1 MTSVASGSISLLNF
15 FVFNT
20 EYGPREGE
28 EEKKLLFYY
37 PPEVDID
44 TKIKRI
50 GLAEAV
56 VKFTE
61 TFSDKPC
68 QSVHNQKSR
77 QLFFEPEPCFWMMMT
92 VSIPFKEKVKDGQ
105 TVTEYKEDQV
115 QDSVFES
122 ILKQAYK
129 MFKLFNGTFTTIL
142 ARANGEIES
151 LKQRLEHFYSKYL
164 LTLKLPQGD
173 ILDVFNGIHF
183 LPLDKNT
190 YLRIQCF
197 INSLEA
203 AFPFVKYT
211 AFLYNEK
218 LVWSGLEQDDM
229 RIMYKYLT
237 SSLFPSYLEQEL
249 HGGATRPPSGLGHY
263 GKFMTGP
270 PDLNNDKNMGKLPRV
285 FVNTNE
291 IDEECYLIVYTALSA
306 TICLLVN
313 VRSPLNVPLCRK
325 LDAVLGPQMTKLASD
340 ISEQYSKRV
349 AALNSTEPVFK
360 YVYFNHMNL
369 AQQTTVHIDLQ
380 KRSGVNIPQ
389 ELLRLLGDINA
400 EVSRDNED
408 AETIVKTTSDY
419 WVVGKKSDQREFYVV
434 INQRSANLI
443 DINEE
448 VKRLC
453 STYLNNIFFLE

>member
-1 MTSVASGSISLLNF
+1 MSGIPTDSIALLNF
-15 FVFNT
+15 FVFNP
-20 EYGPREGE
+20 EYGTREGE
-28 EEKKLLFYY
+28 EEKKILFYH

-44 TKIKRI
+44 TKIKRV
-50 GLAEAV
+50 GLSEAI
-56 VKFTE
+56 VKFSE
-61 TFSDKPC
+61 TFSDRPC
-68 QSVHNQKSR
+68 QSLHTQKTR
-77 QLFFEPEPCFWMMMT
+77 QVFLEPEPSFWMIMT
-92 VSIPFKEKVKDGQ
+92 VSIPFKEKSLDGQ
-105 TVTEYKEDQV
+105 KVTEYRDDHV
-115 QDSVFES
+115 QDSVFEA
-122 ILKQAYK
+122 ILGQAYK

-142 ARANGEIES
+142 NRANGEVEA

-164 LTLKLPQGD
+164 LTVKIAHGD
-173 ILDVFNGIHF
+173 ILDIFNGIHF

-203 AFPFVKYT
+203 TFPFLKYT

-218 LVWSGLEQDDM
+218 LVWSGLEQEDM

-237 SSLFPSYLEQEL
+237 SSLFPTYMEQEL
-249 HGGATRPPSGLGHY
+249 HGVHSRTSSGFGHY

-270 PDLNNDKNMGKLPRV
+270 PDLNDDHNMGKLPRV
-285 FVNTNE
+285 FVNTE
-291 IDEECYLIVYTALSA
+291 ELDEECYLIVYTALSA

-325 LDAVLGPQMTKLASD
+325 LDSVLGPQMTKLASD
-340 ISEQYSKRV
+340 ISDQYNKRV
-349 AALNSTEPVFK
+349 AALNSSDPVFK

-380 KRSGVNIPQ
+380 KRSGVNIPHDI
-389 ELLRLLGDINA
+389 LRLLGDINA
-400 EVSRDNED
+400 DLTKD
-408 AETIVKTTSDY
+408 CDDGETIVKTSSDY

-434 INQRSANLI
+434 INQRNANLL

-453 STYLNNIFFLE
+453 STYLNSIFFLD

>member
-1 MTSVASGSISLLNF
+1 MAGNSPSSVALLNF

-20 EYGPREGE
+20 EYGPKEGE
-28 EEKKLLFYY
+28 EHKKILYFY
-37 PPEVDID
+37 PPEVDLD

-50 GLAEAV
+50 GLSEAV
-56 VKFTE
+56 VKFAD

-68 QSVHNQKSR
+68 QSLHTQKAR
-77 QLFFEPEPCFWMMMT
+77 QVFFEPEPCFWMVMMA
-92 VSIPFKEKVKDGQ
+92 SIPYKEKLKDGQ
-105 TVTEYKEDQV
+105 VVTEYRDDYV
-115 QDSVFES
+115 QDSILES
-122 ILKQAYK
+122 VLKQAYK
-129 MFKLFNGTFTTIL
+129 MFKIFNGTFTTIL
-142 ARANGEIES
+142 MRANGEVES
-151 LKQRLEHFYSKYL
+151 LKQRLDHFYSKYL
-164 LTLKLPQGD
+164 LTLKLPQAD

-203 AFPFVKYT
+203 TFPFVKYT

-218 LVWSGLEQDDM
+218 LVWSGLEQEDM

-237 SSLFPSYLEQEL
+237 TSLFPAYMEQEL
-249 HGGATRPPSGLGHY
+249 QGTQNRPPSGIGHY

-270 PDLNNDKNMGKLPRV
+270 PDLSNDRNMGKLPRV
-285 FVNTNE
+285 FVNTEE
-291 IDEECYLIVYTALSA
+291 IDEECYLMVYTALSA
-306 TICLLVN
+306 TICMLVN
-313 VRSPLNVPLCRK
+313 VKSPLNVPLCRK
-325 LDAVLGPQMTKLASD
+325 LDTFLGPKMTKLATD

-349 AALNSTEPVFK
+349 AALNTTDPVFK

-380 KRSGVNIPQ
+380 KRSGVNIPPDI
-389 ELLRLLGDINA
+389 LRLLGDINA
-400 EVSRDNED
+400 DLSRGNED
-408 AETIVKTTSDY
+408 GETVVKTNSDY

-434 INQRSANLI
+434 INQRNANLI
-443 DINEE
+443 EINEE

-453 STYLNNIFFLE
+453 TTYLNSIFFLD

>member
-1 MTSVASGSISLLNF
+1 MTASTSETISLLNF

-28 EEKKLLFYY
+28 EEKKILFYY

-50 GLAEAV
+50 GLSEAI
-56 VKFTE
+56 VKFSE

-68 QSVHNQKSR
+68 QSLHTQKTR
-77 QLFFEPEPCFWMMMT
+77 QVFYEPESCFWMIMT
-92 VSIPFKEKVKDGQ
+92 VSIPYKEKVKEGQ
-105 TVTEYKEDQV
+105 NVTEYREDHV

-122 ILKQAYK
+122 ILRQAYK

-142 ARANGEIES
+142 NRANGEVES
-151 LKQRLEHFYSKYL
+151 LKQRLEHFYNKYL
-164 LTLKLPQGD
+164 LTLKIAQGD
-173 ILDVFNGIHF
+173 ILDIFNGIHF

-203 AFPFVKYT
+203 TFPFIKYT

-218 LVWSGLEQDDM
+218 LVWSGLEQEDM

-237 SSLFPSYLEQEL
+237 SSLFPTYLEQEL
-249 HGGATRPPSGLGHY
+249 QGQGRPPSGFGHF
-263 GKFMTGP
+263 GRFMTGP
-270 PDLNNDKNMGKLPRV
+270 PDLNDERNMGKLPRV
-285 FVNTNE
+285 YVNTEE

-313 VRSPLNVPLCRK
+313 VRSPLNVFLCRK
-325 LDAVLGPQMTKLASD
+325 LDAMLGPQMTKLASD
-340 ISEQYSKRV
+340 IGEQYSRRV
-349 AALNSTEPVFK
+349 ASLNSAEPVFK

-380 KRSGVNIPQ
+380 KRSGVNIPPDI
-389 ELLRLLGDINA
+389 LRLLGDINA
-400 EVSRDNED
+400 DLSKGNED
-408 AETIVKTTSDY
+408 GETIVKTTTDF

-443 DINEE
+443 EINEE

-453 STYLNNIFFLE
+453 STYLNNIFFLD

>member
-1 MTSVASGSISLLNF
+1 MSEDISLLNF
-15 FVFNT
+15 FVFNS

-28 EEKKLLFYY
+28 EEKKILFYY
-37 PPEVDID
+37 PGEVDVD
-44 TKIKRI
+44 TKIKRV
-50 GLAEAV
+50 GLSEAII
-56 VKFTE
+56 KFSE

-68 QSVHNQKSR
+68 QSLHTQKTR
-77 QLFFEPEPCFWMMMT
+77 QVFYEPEQCFWIVMT
-92 VSIPFKEKVKDGQ
+92 VAIPFKEKIKDGQ
-105 TVTEYKEDQV
+105 PFTEYRDDHV
-115 QDSVFES
+115 QDSVYEA
-122 ILKQAYK
+122 ILRQAYK

-142 ARANGEIES
+142 ARANGEVEA
-151 LKQRLEHFYSKYL
+151 LKQRLEHFYDKYL
-164 LTLKLPQGD
+164 LTLKLAQGD

-203 AFPFVKYT
+203 TFPFVKYT

-218 LVWSGLEQDDM
+218 LVWSGLEQEDM

-237 SSLFPSYLEQEL
+237 HSLFPTFMEQEL
-249 HGGATRPPSGLGHY
+249 HGGQNRPPVTSGHY

-270 PDLNNDKNMGKLPRV
+270 PNLNDDRNMGKLPRV
-285 FVNTNE
+285 YVNTEE
-291 IDEECYLIVYTALSA
+291 IDEECYLLVYTALSA

-313 VRSPLNVPLCRK
+313 VRSPLTVPLCRK
-325 LDAVLGPQMTKLASD
+325 LDSMLGPQMTKLASD
-340 ISEQYSKRV
+340 ISEQYNKRV

-380 KRSGVNIPQ
+380 KRSGVNIHKDV
-389 ELLRLLGDINA
+389 LRLLGDINA
-400 EVSRDNED
+400 DLTKENED
-408 AETIVKTTSDY
+408 GETIVKTTSDV
-419 WVVGKKSDQREFYVV
+419 WVVGKKSDQREFYV
-434 INQRSANLI
+434 IITQRTANLI

-453 STYLNNIFFLE
+453 STYLNSIFFLD